1 MDMISMID
9 NDSDVFNLILN
20 NLTSYDIINLSQV
33 NSYINYKLE
42 EHVYNLDHKCMSE
55 IEDAWNDLAICITNL
70 FLTSKYDINTESH
83 GCMHYHGYDG
93 IDIYNTDIKC
103 SVCPNKYH
111 ALKVT
116 YSRNSRDVR
125 LLAWYNKDIEMGY
138 RIF

>member
-1 MDMISMID
+1 MISMID

-70 FLTSKYDINTESH
+70 FLTSKYYINKESYVYMQYN
-83 GCMHYHGYDG
+83 GNEC
-93 IDIYNTDIKC
+93 IVIYNNDT
-103 SVCPNKYH
+103 
-111 ALKVT
+111 
-116 YSRNSRDVR
+116 
-125 LLAWYNKDIEMGY
+125 
-138 RIF
+138 